1 MSATD
6 AAGASCGGGGGIG
19 AVVGGVVHAEV
30 ALDSGLVV
38 EQVGGGPGEDHAA
51 AREHDDALGE
61 LADDV
66 QVLLD
71 EQDRH
76 RLGRLGERDRD
87 LVDDLRREALRGFVD
102 EQQAVLVH
110 ERPGERD
117 HLLLAARE
125 GAGALGAARVDVGEQ
140 PLDELAARPLVALGE
155 PQVLGDGERTEDLA
169 VLGHVADAALH
180 DAVGGQP
187 VDAIAAQAHLA
198 RSGR

>member
-6 AAGASCGGGGGIG
+6 AAWGVVVGGGGIR

-30 ALDSGLVV
+30 ALDAGLVV
-38 EQVGGGPGEDHAA
+38 EQVGGGPGEDHAT

-61 LADDV
+61 PADDV

-76 RLGRLGERDRD
+76 GLGRLGERDRD

-110 ERPGERD
+110 ERARERD

-125 GAGALGAARVDVGEQ
+125 GAGALGAARMDVGEQ
-140 PLDELAARPLVALGE
+140 PLDELAARRA
-155 PQVLGDGERTEDLA
+155 RRA
-169 VLGHVADAALH
+169 RRAA
-180 DAVGGQP
+180 GS
-187 VDAIAAQAHLA
+187 
-198 RSGR
+198 RRR